1 MGTVFSIDVRAGVSV
16 AALDDVVRWLHW
28 VDGTFS
34 TYQPGSV
41 VSRLS
46 RGELTPDECP
56 AEVREVLALVREA
69 SAATDGYFTDAPHG
83 FLDPTGLVK
92 GWAIERASDLL
103 AAAGSTAHSV
113 NGGGDVQLVGSVSA
127 DGPRRPW
134 RVGIAHPLRPRRL
147 IAVISAEDAA
157 VATSGTA
164 ERGQHIVDPHRGAPP
179 EGLAAVT
186 VVGPRLAWVDVAAT
200 AAFAMGPE
208 RGMAWVEAQAD
219 LEALAVT
226 ATGHTRQT
234 SGFARWGT
242 LT

>member
-1 MGTVFSIDVRAGVSV
+1 MGTVFSIDVRSGVSV
-16 AALDDVVRWLHW
+16 AALDDVIAWLHW
-28 VDGTFS
+28 VDSTFS

-56 AEVREVLALVREA
+56 PEVREVLALVREA
-69 SAATDGYFTDAPHG
+69 SAKTDGYFTEAPHG
-83 FLDPTGLVK
+83 ILDPTGIVK

-103 AAAGSTAHSV
+103 AAAGSSAHSV
-113 NGGGDVQLVGSVSA
+113 NGGGDVQLVGTV
-127 DGPRRPW
+127 GPARPW

-147 IAVISAEDAA
+147 VAVVTAEDAA

-164 ERGQHIVDPHRGAPP
+164 ERGRHIVDPHRGAPP
-179 EGLAAVT
+179 EGLASIT
-186 VVGPRLAWVDVAAT
+186 VVGRRLAWVDAAAT

-208 RGMAWVEAQAD
+208 RGLAWAEAQAD

-226 ATGHTRQT
+226 TSGRTRQT